1 MNTSQVGNLG
11 ELKVIEKCLANNI
24 SVFLP
29 FGDGSVVDMILVV
42 NGRCLKAQVKSSQT
56 KDEEG
61 NVIFRM
67 ESSKSNRKEQVHY
80 YTNKEIDVFLC
91 YSYAYDEVYLI
102 PINEAPKS
110 QLTIRHIPPKNNIKT
125 VRMAE
130 NYLFEKQIG
139 ALV

>member
-29 FGDGSVVDMILVV
+29 FGDGNVVDMILVV

-61 NVIFRM
+61 NVFFRM
-67 ESSKSNRKEQVHY
+67 SSSKSNRQKQIHH
-80 YTNKEIDVFLC
+80 YTNSEIDIFLC

-102 PINEAPKS
+102 PISEAPQN